1 MTLLPNWS
9 FNGRM
14 ITQRGKYMATVSDST
29 RPMVCGR
36 QDAWTRSAGDVRPQ
50 RVKRISAGGALER
63 ALRPPCLFSFYKGT
77 H

>member
-50 RVKRISAGGALER
+50 RVKRISAEGGSGA
-63 ALRPPCLFSFYKGT
+63 RPAATLLTQFL
-77 H
+77 